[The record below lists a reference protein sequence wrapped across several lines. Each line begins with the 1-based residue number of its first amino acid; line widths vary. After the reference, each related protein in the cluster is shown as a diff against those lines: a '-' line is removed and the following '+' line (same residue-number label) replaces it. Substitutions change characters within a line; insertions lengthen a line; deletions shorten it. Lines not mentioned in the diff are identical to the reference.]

1 MKKLIIIFFTFLGFS
16 VTGQVT
22 VSQLADSTKLLIGS
36 KLAKADTVD
45 LFSKRDTAKFAEG
58 IRKSISSESTYELF
72 SIISSSMTLTN
83 ESETM
88 IRTIGTLTIT
98 LPVANTCYVDG
109 KSKVF
114 RITKGDGST
123 TLTIVNSAGT
133 PLFVTANLNSTFV
146 LVTNGTTWYN
156 MNSGQ

>member
-1 MKKLIIIFFTFLGFS
+1 MKNILTIFFLFT
-16 VTGQVT
+16 T
-22 VSQLADSTKLLIGS
+22 VFGYSQLSVNSAGKLVGAVNTVVITTN
-36 KLAKADTVD
+36 DTAS
-45 LFSKRDTAKFAEG
+45 LFAKRDTAEFANG

-98 LPVANTCYVDG
+98 LPVANTCYIDG

-123 TLTIVNSAGT
+123 TLTIINSAGT